1 MHWLHV
7 EVWNFPLRQH
17 EWFRVSCR
25 FVVPIKKIIV
35 TIDGPAGAGKSTTA
49 RRVAHRLGYLYI
61 DSGAMYRAV
70 TLAALRESTSL
81 DDESLGELANR
92 CDIHME
98 PGYESQAVFL
108 NGEDVSLAI
117 RQSNVTGSVS
127 QVSAFP
133 RVRRALVQRQRSLGL
148 LGGVVMDGRDI
159 GSVVFPNAEV
169 KVFFTADTE
178 ERIKRRLSEA
188 IERGES
194 IAEDEVRQQI
204 LGRDKIDSERE
215 DSPLVKPAGATEV
228 DTTRL
233 TMDEQVERILELVSQ
248 CANF

>member
-1 MHWLHV
+1 M
-7 EVWNFPLRQH
+7 
-17 EWFRVSCR
+17 
-25 FVVPIKKIIV
+25 KKIIV

-133 RVRRALVQRQRSLGL
+133 LVQRQRSLGL